1 MIYNFSCMANYLTF
15 FRIIVALPIA
25 GLILTGQAGIALTL
39 FIIASLTDLLD
50 GYIAR
55 SKGEEGSFGKLLDP
69 FADKILV
76 VVTLIALVEA
86 GMVKAL
92 PVILI
97 TARELTISFLR
108 SLATAHGIIMSASI
122 LGKIKAFLEFTA
134 IILILGELPMGSLVL
149 WSSVAFAYLSL
160 YDYIREY
167 IRSSGLN
174 YD

>member
-1 MIYNFSCMANYLTF
+1 MANYLTF

-25 GLILTGQAGIALTL
+25 GLILTDQLRIALYL
-39 FIIASLTDLLD
+39 FIMASITDLLD
-50 GYIAR
+50 GYVAR
-55 SKGEEGSFGKLLDP
+55 SKGEEGSLGKLLDP

-76 VVTLIALVEA
+76 IATLIALIEN
-86 GMVKAL
+86 GMVEAL

-134 IILILGELPMGSLVL
+134 VILILGELPFGFLVL
-149 WSSVAFAYLSL
+149 WSAVAFAYLSL

-167 IRSSGLN
+167 LRSSGLN

>member
-1 MIYNFSCMANYLTF
+1 MANYLTF
-15 FRIIVALPIA
+15 FRIIIALPIA
-25 GLILTGQAGIALTL
+25 GLILTDQIWIALTL
-39 FIIASLTDLLD
+39 FIVASITDLLD
-50 GYIAR
+50 GYVAR
-55 SKGEEGSFGKLLDP
+55 SKGEEGNLGKLLDP

-76 VVTLIALVEA
+76 IATLIALVEN

-108 SLATAHGIIMSASI
+108 SLATAHGVIMSASI

-134 IILILGELPMGSLVL
+134 IILILGGLPFGSLAL
-149 WSSVAFAYLSL
+149 WSAVAFAYLSL